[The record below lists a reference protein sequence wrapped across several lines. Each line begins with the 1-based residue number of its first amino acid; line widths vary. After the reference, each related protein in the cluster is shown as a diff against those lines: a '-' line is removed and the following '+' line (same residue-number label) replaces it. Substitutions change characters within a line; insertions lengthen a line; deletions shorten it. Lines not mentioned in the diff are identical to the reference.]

1 MKTLEEKIEE
11 VQKKME
17 LQYLKGHN
25 CEKTN
30 EKLRKLLGE
39 KFNFKARHLSK

>member
-1 MKTLEEKIEE
+1 MKTLEERIEE

-30 EKLRKLLGE
+30 DKLRKLLAE
-39 KFNFKARHLSK
+39 KFKQKTPSN